1 MSIPRRKDAAEDQVR
16 TSLYQECDFG
26 HVKWTCSIL
35 SSAPEVIL
43 IYLQKCIIIII
54 NLLRLHR
61 QRRYPR
67 RIPY

>member
-67 RIPY
+67 RIPH